1 MWIMFMQMGMYYPF
15 MRAHTGDIY
24 PNREPWLQTQR
35 VQTVIK
41 DVLNRRYDLIHYI
54 YTTFAFS
61 TKTGVPLMRPMWM
74 EYPDQVAFM
83 DVDT

>member
-1 MWIMFMQMGMYYPF
+1 M
-15 MRAHTGDIY
+15 
-24 PNREPWLQTQR
+24 
-35 VQTVIK
+35 IK